1 MDDLQAFI
9 QQLLTQRPNEWDR
22 LPDFPLYMDQVLSY
36 MERQTIHISEEDAL
50 TASMVNNYAKTGLL
64 PRPEGKKYN
73 QEHMAYL
80 TAICVLKHV
89 MSAKDIDLL
98 IRKELHDRKTTPK
111 DGYAAFCSSLDHALS
126 ATAQEVEG
134 YDKSDS
140 LADTAIHFALMSYA
154 FGLVSRQYVTLLRQ
168 EQGEKLTAPKKKKG
182 T

>member
-1 MDDLQAFI
+1 MDNLQEFI

-36 MERQTIHISEEDAL
+36 MERQTIHIDEADEL

-73 QEHMAYL
+73 QEHLAYL

-89 MSAKDIDLL
+89 MSGKDIELL
-98 IRKELHDRKTTPK
+98 IRKELADRDNTPEQ
-111 DGYAAFCSSLDHALS
+111 GYAGFCSSLDHALS
-126 ATAQEVEG
+126 STAKEVED
-134 YDKSDS
+134 YRKSDN
-140 LADTAIHFALMSYA
+140 LADAAIHFALLSYA
-154 FGLVSRQYVTLLRQ
+154 SGLVSRQYVTLLRQ
-168 EQGEKLTAPKKKKG
+168 EMGELPAVKKKKG